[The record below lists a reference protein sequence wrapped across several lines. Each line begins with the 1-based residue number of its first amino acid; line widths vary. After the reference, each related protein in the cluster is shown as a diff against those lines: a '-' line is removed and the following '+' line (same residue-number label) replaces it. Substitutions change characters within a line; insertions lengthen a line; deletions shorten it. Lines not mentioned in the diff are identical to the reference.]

1 MAKLTVSDGYS
12 FNQTDFD
19 FSSLYYGW
27 SYTRTGTLFRVDYG
41 NGYVDEFRGTGF
53 KYNSSGEPTG
63 GTVTGYSGFDYGTR
77 LFFIEGGSVAVT
89 KIAGAAKTYSTSDDI
104 NVIAE
109 VLRGNDTLTG
119 ANLADVMLG
128 FGGNDSISGKGGN
141 DILFGYDG
149 NDTIIGGTGADE
161 IDGGTGSDTASYANA
176 SVGVVASLANP
187 AGNTNEAAGDIY
199 TSIESLAGSSYA
211 DRLYGD
217 YGSNFLSGGVGN
229 DYLTGSGGGDWLYGG
244 TGADQLVG
252 GSNTDRFI
260 FRALSD
266 SIGSGRDTILD
277 FTLAQNDRIDLS
289 AIDASHALAGNQ
301 AFTYV
306 GTAAFSGKAGE
317 LRYDKG
323 ASDTYIFADV
333 NGDKKADFSIHL
345 DDAVTLAKGY
355 FIL

>member
-1 MAKLTVSDGYS
+1 MAKLVVTNGFG

-19 FSSLYYGW
+19 FSALYYGW

-41 NGYVDEFRGTGF
+41 DGYVDEFRGTGL
-53 KYNSSGEPTG
+53 KYNSSGEPTA

-77 LFFIEGGSVAVT
+77 LFYFEGGSVAAT
-89 KIAGAAKTYSTSDDI
+89 KIAAAAKTYSTSDDLG
-104 NVIAE
+104 VIVE
-109 VLRGNDTLTG
+109 VLKGNDTLTG
-119 ANLADVMLG
+119 ANLSDEMMG
-128 FGGNDSISGKGGN
+128 FAGNDSISGKGGN
-141 DILFGYDG
+141 DILYGYDG

-161 IDGGTGSDTASYANA
+161 IDGGAGSDTASYVGA
-176 SVGVVASLANP
+176 SVGVVASLANHT
-187 AGNTNEAAGDIY
+187 GNTNEGAGDVY

-217 YGSNFLSGGVGN
+217 YGSNFLSGGTGN

-252 GSNTDRFI
+252 GANSDRFI

-266 SIGSGRDTILD
+266 SVGSGRDTILD
-277 FTLAQNDRIDLS
+277 FALAQNDRIDIS
-289 AIDASHALAGNQ
+289 AIDSSQLLAGDQ
-301 AFTYV
+301 AFAFV
-306 GTAAFSGKAGE
+306 GTNAFSGKAGE

-333 NGDKKADFSIHL
+333 NGDMKADFSIHL
-345 DDAVTLAKGY
+345 DDAVTLVKDY
-355 FIL
+355 FML